1 MVYIYARGKQA
12 AVHIRSYQVAGYTT
26 VKEHLNSHHRHYLDR
41 SPTYYIEK
49 AKEKSPELHLLVQ
62 LLFEQPR
69 HPEQLYRTCDGLLR
83 LQKKAPA
90 ASFAKACELA
100 IEYRNFS
107 YRFVGRI
114 LQNNMEDHQ
123 DLPAKEQFLPVHG
136 NIRGKEYY
144 TNHYP
149 ILKMN
154 IETQLKQLRLH
165 GMGRS
170 WQALME
176 TRKHHELSFTEGMEM
191 LLQAEEDD
199 RSDKRFER
207 LQRGA
212 HFRYQASI
220 EELQLE
226 TSRGLDK
233 SLVAN
238 LATGDY
244 IAKGEAVL
252 VCGSTG
258 TGKSF
263 LASAL
268 GHHACSQ
275 GYKVVYYNLH
285 KLLLKTKMSRI
296 DGTIYKFFEKLS
308 RTDLL
313 ILDDFGLTH
322 LEQQQRMDFMEII
335 EDRHAS
341 KTTIIASQLPVASWY
356 DVIGENTIADALL
369 DRMVHTSYRIE
380 LKGESLR
387 KKK

>member
-1 MVYIYARGKQA
+1 
-12 AVHIRSYQVAGYTT
+12 
-26 VKEHLNSHHRHYLDR
+26 
-41 SPTYYIEK
+41 
-49 AKEKSPELHLLVQ
+49 
-62 LLFEQPR
+62 
-69 HPEQLYRTCDGLLR
+69 
-83 LQKKAPA
+83 
-90 ASFAKACELA
+90 
-100 IEYRNFS
+100 
-107 YRFVGRI
+107 
-114 LQNNMEDHQ
+114 
-123 DLPAKEQFLPVHG
+123 
-136 NIRGKEYY
+136 
-144 TNHYP
+144 
-149 ILKMN
+149 MN
-154 IETQLKQLRLH
+154 IETQFRQLRLH

-199 RSDKRFER
+199 RSEKRFER
-207 LQRGA
+207 LHRSA

-220 EELQLE
+220 QELHLE

-238 LATGDY
+238 LATGEY

-252 VCGSTG
+252 VCGATG

-268 GHHACSQ
+268 GHHGCSQ
-275 GYKVVYYNLH
+275 GYKVVYYNLQ

-322 LEQQQRMDFMEII
+322 LDQQQRMDFMEII
-335 EDRHAS
+335 EDRHAR
-341 KTTIIASQLPVASWY
+341 KATIIASQLPVANWY

-369 DRMVHTSYRIE
+369 DRLVHTSYRIE